1 MGPFVQ
7 GLYMYHCVGKRRG
20 ECIIGVIKESIW
32 RRVSVENKNGGNRSS
47 QEQKRST
54 NNNKRGAIVIF
65 GRLKCARGRGWF
77 WWTDCLI
84 QIERERVLFNPIAIL
99 LLQKPHTYIEPR
111 RCFRLVIIIVIFL
124 KRLYSLLFGIPYW
137 ETWMWRGHKCVQPTC
152 PVTNFLLKKRRRNSE
167 IRFAQFW
174 ENFYSWS
181 FLSMSF
187 VILSLINVFIKRV
200 RIFVTSAWITKRI
213 T

>member
-32 RRVSVENKNGGNRSS
+32 RRVSVEKKNGGNRSS

-77 WWTDCLI
+77 LMD
-84 QIERERVLFNPIAIL
+84 RLFNPDREFFLIQL
-99 LLQKPHTYIEPR
+99 PFFYCKPHTYIEPR
-111 RCFRLVIIIVIFL
+111 RCFRLVIIIVIFFRKAL
-124 KRLYSLLFGIPYW
+124 FIFYLEFLIERRECGVAISVSGLLVPWQISY
-137 ETWMWRGHKCVQPTC
+137 
-152 PVTNFLLKKRRRNSE
+152 
-167 IRFAQFW
+167 
-174 ENFYSWS
+174 
-181 FLSMSF
+181 
-187 VILSLINVFIKRV
+187 
-200 RIFVTSAWITKRI
+200 
-213 T
+213 

>member
-1 MGPFVQ
+1 M
-7 GLYMYHCVGKRRG
+7 
-20 ECIIGVIKESIW
+20 CIIVVEKKGGMYYRSDQREHMKEGLGW
-32 RRVSVENKNGGNRSS
+32 GEGNRSS

-77 WWTDCLI
+77 LMD
-84 QIERERVLFNPIAIL
+84 RLFNPDREFFLIQL
-99 LLQKPHTYIEPR
+99 PFFYSKPHTYIEPR

-124 KRLYSLLFGIPYW
+124 ERLYSLLFGIPYW
-137 ETWMWRGHKCVQPTC
+137 ETWMWCGHKCVQSTC

-174 ENFYSWS
+174 KFFYSWS
-181 FLSMSF
+181 FICQFSLQFSF
-187 VILSLINVFIKRV
+187 YY
-200 RIFVTSAWITKRI
+200 
-213 T
+213 